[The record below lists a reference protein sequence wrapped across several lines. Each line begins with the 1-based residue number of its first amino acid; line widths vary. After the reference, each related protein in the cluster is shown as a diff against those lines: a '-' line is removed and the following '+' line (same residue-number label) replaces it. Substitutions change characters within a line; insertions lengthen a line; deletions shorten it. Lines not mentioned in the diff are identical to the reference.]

1 MKTAMTCSILSKCH
15 TTTSAAYS
23 IKYPTYHIHFW
34 IQLTIRLPSACCI
47 LTCIFKVF
55 FRVQFTLAWP
65 SWSTYSRVV
74 DDGFPVST
82 KQRCVD
88 SEKSHVKLN
97 TFGRFSPLYF
107 ISHLVM
113 YIMNSSPLDYES
125 HTIAVR
131 RQWNPRWH
139 AQFFRNVIP

>member
-1 MKTAMTCSILSKCH
+1 MKTAMTFSILSKYH
-15 TTTSAAYS
+15 AITTASYS
-23 IKYPTYHIHFW
+23 IKYPTCEIHLR

-47 LTCIFKVF
+47 FTCIQGR

-65 SWSTYSRVV
+65 SWSTWSRVV

-97 TFGRFSPLYF
+97 TFGRFSPLHL

-113 YIMNSSPLDYES
+113 YIMNSSPLDYEC
-125 HTIAVR
+125 HTITVR
-131 RQWNPRWH
+131 RHGKPRWH
-139 AQFFRNVIP
+139 SQFFRNVMP

>member
-1 MKTAMTCSILSKCH
+1 MKTAMTFSIHSKYH
-15 TTTSAAYS
+15 AITTASYS
-23 IKYPTYHIHFW
+23 IKYPTCEILFESS
-34 IQLTIRLPSACCI
+34 LPFVYRERVAYSPA
-47 LTCIFKVF
+47 FKVF
-55 FRVQFTLAWP
+55 CRVQFTLASP

-125 HTIAVR
+125 HTITVR
-131 RQWNPRWH
+131 RH
-139 AQFFRNVIP
+139 